1 MQEQIT
7 LFQRIAVF
15 ISVFFAG
22 SGFQDFIL
30 EACRNKIF
38 RKSLRIQ
45 SGKPYK
51 GRSSFLVL
59 VNRDIQ
65 NFVIE
70 IPEKERKKLPLY
82 HQKALHC
89 FQNPETVPGTICI
102 SWLYQNPDF

>member
-70 IPEKERKKLPLY
+70 IPEKERKNFLYIIRKLCIVFRIRKQFL
-82 HQKALHC
+82 
-89 FQNPETVPGTICI
+89 VRRCI